1 MESRVAVEVGEVEA
15 RHRHGARECE
25 GRKRV
30 LRTMEYSRSK
40 KRNGEDN
47 KDGRDEERRALMV
60 SQEEERK
67 TERELF
73 GSDEA
78 LVA

>member
-1 MESRVAVEVGEVEA
+1 ME
-15 RHRHGARECE
+15 
-25 GRKRV
+25 KII
-30 LRTMEYSRSK
+30 
-40 KRNGEDN
+40 